1 VAHPGE
7 IIRDFALD
15 EASARL
21 HELRK
26 GSVAP
31 PPALD
36 VGAALI
42 ELAQK
47 DRGMIETETSLL
59 WAARSIASFTMVSR
73 TTDPTAQ
80 ALRFSEGEEFATEGR
95 EHAAS
100 IGDEG
105 KILGY
110 LNSQI
115 EEAKRTALAALT
127 AGRY

>member
-15 EASARL
+15 EATERL

-47 DRGMIETETSLL
+47 DRGMIETE
-59 WAARSIASFTMVSR
+59 AALTWGARAIASFTMVSR

-80 ALRFSEGEEFATEGR
+80 TLRFSEGEEFATESR

-100 IGDEG
+100 IGDAG
-105 KILGY
+105 KILSY
-110 LNSQI
+110 LNSEIDQ
-115 EEAKRTALAALT
+115 AKRVALAALT